1 MLIIPRVKPVINNLN
16 SYYLDMEKLVE
27 HYQAELRSGGI
38 HLKSLAAEGII
49 FFDEDTITN
58 VFFQEKNNL
67 MDGIS
72 ARDELI
78 SNLKVHHFMVSVY
91 QIGPDKFHY
100 WANLS
105 YAEDFYRD
113 LKTDTTAIDGLIKQM
128 NTENLTGYIEVAIT
142 GTPDHGLIFF
152 INGNIIGITCPWE
165 HDEPSDT
172 KQNLQRLILKS
183 KNSGASFNVKRIDL
197 SRFQGNAD
205 SSANVEHPPG
215 DVVALLQILLSTL
228 ESLISAEKRTK
239 TDFDTLLKK
248 KFFEKADTYEFLDP
262 FAAEVQY
269 ANGTF
274 EFTGDTPL
282 PQIVKGV
289 SESVLELADDLGL
302 LALLMQKLD
311 PLKKQYQA
319 EITRFGIM
327 I

>member
-1 MLIIPRVKPVINNLN
+1 
-16 SYYLDMEKLVE
+16 MEKLIE
-27 HYQAELRSGGI
+27 HYQAELRCGGI
-38 HLKSLAAEGII
+38 HLKSPGAEGMI

-78 SNLKVHHFMVSVY
+78 RNLKAHNFMVSVY
-91 QIGPDKFHY
+91 QIEPDKFHF

-105 YAEDFYRD
+105 YAEDLYRD
-113 LKTDTTAIDGLIKQM
+113 LSTDATPLDGLIKRM
-128 NTENLTGYIEVAIT
+128 NTENLTGYIEIAIP

-152 INGNIIGITCPWE
+152 NNGNIIGITCPWE
-165 HDEPSDT
+165 HDKPSDT
-172 KQNLQRLILKS
+172 KQKLQNLILKS
-183 KNSGASFNVKRIDL
+183 KNSVASFNVKRIDL
-197 SRFQGNAD
+197 SRFQDNVD
-205 SSANVEHPPG
+205 TSENVEHPPG
-215 DVVALLQILLSTL
+215 EIVTLLQILISTL
-228 ESLISAEKRTK
+228 ESLITAEKRIK

-248 KFFEKADTYEFLDP
+248 KFFEKADSYEFLDP

-269 ANGTF
+269 ANGSF

-289 SESVLELADDLGL
+289 SESVLELADDMGL

-319 EITRFGIM
+319 EITRFGIK

>member
-1 MLIIPRVKPVINNLN
+1 MIITPQIKPVIHNLN

-27 HYQAELRSGGI
+27 HYQAELRTGGI
-38 HLKSLAAEGII
+38 HLKSPAAEGIV

-58 VFFQEKNNL
+58 VIFQEKNNL

-78 SNLKVHHFMVSVY
+78 RKLKVHNFMVSVY
-91 QIGPDKFHY
+91 QIEPDKFHF

-105 YAEDFYRD
+105 YAEDLNRG
-113 LKTDTTAIDGLIKQM
+113 LTTDATPLDSLIKRM
-128 NTENLTGYIEVAIT
+128 NTENLTGYIDVAVT

-152 INGNIIGITCPWE
+152 NDGNIIGITCPWE
-165 HDEPSDT
+165 RDDPSDT
-172 KQNLQRLILKS
+172 KQKLQRLILKS
-183 KNSGASFNVKRIDL
+183 KNPGASLNVKRIDL
-197 SRFQGNAD
+197 SRFRGHAD

-215 DVVALLQILLSTL
+215 EIVALLQILFSTL
-228 ESLISAEKRTK
+228 ESLITTEKSIK

-289 SESVLELADDLGL
+289 SESVLELADDMGL
-302 LALLMQKLD
+302 LALLMQKLG
-311 PLKKQYQA
+311 PLKTKYQD
-319 EITRFGIM
+319 EITRFGIK

>member
-1 MLIIPRVKPVINNLN
+1 MIIIPRAKPIVINLN
-16 SYYLDMEKLVE
+16 SYYLDMEKLIA

-38 HLKSLAAEGII
+38 HLKSPGAEGII

-58 VFFQEKNNL
+58 VFFQEKNIQL
-67 MDGIS
+67 DGIS

-78 SNLKVHHFMVSVY
+78 RNLKAQNFIVSVY
-91 QIGPDKFHY
+91 QIEPEKFHF

-105 YAEDFYRD
+105 YAEDLHRD
-113 LKTDTTAIDGLIKQM
+113 LNIDTALDGLIKSM
-128 NTENLTGYIEVAIT
+128 NTENLTGYIEIAIT
-142 GTPDHGLIFF
+142 GTSDHSLIFF
-152 INGNIIGITCPWE
+152 INGNIIGVTCPWE
-165 HDEPSDT
+165 HVEPSDT
-172 KQNLQRLILKS
+172 KQNLQRLILES

-197 SRFQGNAD
+197 SRFQGNSD
-205 SSANVEHPPG
+205 SSAKREQPPG
-215 DVVALLQILLSTL
+215 EIVALLQLLISTL
-228 ESLISAEKRTK
+228 ESLIAAEKRIK

-289 SESVLELADDLGL
+289 SESVLELAEDMGL
-302 LALLMQKLD
+302 LALLMQKID

-319 EITRFGIM
+319 EIIHFGIN

>member
-1 MLIIPRVKPVINNLN
+1 MIIIPHVKPVINNLN

-38 HLKSLAAEGII
+38 HLKSPGVEGIV

-58 VFFQEKNNL
+58 VFFQEKNNRL
-67 MDGIS
+67 DGIS
-72 ARDELI
+72 ARDALI
-78 SNLKVHHFMVSVY
+78 RNLKANNFMVSVY
-91 QIGPDKFHY
+91 QIEPDKFHY

-105 YAEDFYRD
+105 YAEDLHCD
-113 LKTDTTAIDGLIKQM
+113 LKSDTKALDDLIKRM
-128 NTENLTGYIEVAIT
+128 NTENLTGYIEAAIT

-165 HDEPSDT
+165 RDEPSDT

-197 SRFQGNAD
+197 SRFQGRAD
-205 SSANVEHPPG
+205 SGANVEHPPG
-215 DVVALLQILLSTL
+215 EIVALLQVLLSTL
-228 ESLISAEKRTK
+228 ESLIAAEKRIK

-269 ANGTF
+269 ANGRF
-274 EFTGDTPL
+274 EFSGDTPL

-289 SESVLELADDLGL
+289 SESVLELADDMGL
-302 LALLMQKLD
+302 QALLMQKLD
-311 PLKKQYQA
+311 PLKKQYQT
-319 EITRFGIM
+319 EISRFGIM

>member
-1 MLIIPRVKPVINNLN
+1 
-16 SYYLDMEKLVE
+16 MEKLIE
-27 HYQAELRSGGI
+27 YYQSEFKRGGI

-67 MDGIS
+67 TDGLS

-78 SNLKVHHFMVSVY
+78 KNLKVHNFMVSVY
-91 QIGPDKFHY
+91 PIEPDNFHF
-100 WANLS
+100 WANLN
-105 YAEDFYRD
+105 YAENLYRD
-113 LKTDTTAIDGLIKQM
+113 LSTDTTALETLIKRM
-128 NTENLTGYIEVAIT
+128 NTENLTGFIEVAIT

-152 INGNIIGITCPWE
+152 NNGNIIGITCPWE
-165 HDEPSDT
+165 HGEPSDT
-172 KQNLQRLILKS
+172 KQNLHRLILKS
-183 KNSGASFNVKRIDL
+183 KSSGASFNVKCIDL
-197 SRFQGNAD
+197 SRFQSNAD
-205 SSANVEHPPG
+205 SSSANVEHPPG

-228 ESLISAEKRTK
+228 ESLITAEKRIK

-248 KFFEKADTYEFLDP
+248 KFFEKADIYEFLDP

-274 EFTGDTPL
+274 GFTGDTLL

-289 SESVLELADDLGL
+289 SESVLELADDMGL

-311 PLKKQYQA
+311 PLKKQYQG
-319 EITRFGIM
+319 EITRFGIK